1 MLRKAAAGPVEIM
14 AAATGAPS
22 VDAAGYV
29 LAVIGTYGEVD
40 AHGDVLVK
48 GCFEGSGIFPI
59 SAYGHGSWESGIGAL
74 PVGLGVIREGDQPVL
89 AAKFFDTFA
98 GRETF
103 ATVKQLGPVGQW
115 SWGYDVLDDAAGEV
129 NGRRVRLLRRVAI
142 HEASPVLVGASVG
155 TATVA
160 VHELRSEAPPEQV
173 EAAREFLRFVA
184 AQRGLEVGR

>member
-1 MLRKAAAGPVEIM
+1 MLRKAATGPVEVM
-14 AAATGAPS
+14 SSVLGAPA

-48 GCFEGSGIFPI
+48 GCFADTGVFPI

-74 PVGLGVIREGDQPVL
+74 PVGLGTIREGDQPVL

-103 ATVKQLGPVGQW
+103 ATVKQLGEVGQW

-142 HEASPVLVGASVG
+142 HEACPVLVGASVG

-160 VHELRSEAPPEQV
+160 VHELRGEPAPEQV

-184 AQRGLEVGR
+184 IRQSIGGVR